1 MLQVTIFICQI
12 WMQTGQKIIKIRDRW
27 LNRARQN
34 DGGKNEVSLGNQDHK
49 DNSEMERLDSRIF
62 SFHIFFMTVYTFPEV
77 PLLIAFPLPIR
88 LVLLK
93 SAPPDFLETE
103 LQCKK

>member
-1 MLQVTIFICQI
+1 MLRVTIFICQI
-12 WMQTGQKIIKIRDRW
+12 WMETGQKIIKIRDKR

-62 SFHIFFMTVYTFPEV
+62 SFHIF
-77 PLLIAFPLPIR
+77 L
-88 LVLLK
+88 
-93 SAPPDFLETE
+93 
-103 LQCKK
+103 